1 MKPVNAEDN
10 PGLAKLP
17 TEVRNKMGYMKKG
30 GMAKH
35 PMKKGSKRMK
45 KFENGGPATDEYK
58 GTDEIVQYRMGQ
70 IKDPGIDLFKL
81 VRGEEQVAKPI
92 PLDKKPQ
99 TETVEPK
106 VEYKES
112 IVETESDLNPY
123 GVGKGT
129 TTAKKQTFGEA
140 FKSAR
145 AGGGKTFTYN
155 GKSYTT
161 DLAKPSSSSTTTS
174 SAKPAEKL
182 TEKPA
187 AKAEV
192 KAEVK
197 TEPKKSGYGRSG
209 QSSAPSFAEDKTNPL
224 TDEQK
229 AESKSAYTK
238 KMEAGKSQS
247 PLGRFSFGDNKMSQ
261 VRAKKSMAAEGNY
274 KKGGSVK
281 MASGGKVSSASKRA
295 DGCAMRGKTRA

>member
-30 GMAKH
+30 GMTKH

-45 KFENGGPATDEYK
+45 KFEDGGYT
-58 GTDEIVQYRMGQ
+58 GNDEIVQYRMGQ

-81 VRGEEQVAKPI
+81 VQGEEQVAKPVAKSRSMA
-92 PLDKKPQ
+92 PEAKS
-99 TETVEPK
+99 EPK
-106 VEYKES
+106 VEYKEN
-112 IVETESDLNPY
+112 IVETEADLNPY

-161 DLAKPSSSSTTTS
+161 ELAKPSS
-174 SAKPAEKL
+174 A
-182 TEKPA
+182 KPA
-187 AKAEV
+187 AKPVAKADDV
-192 KAEVK
+192 KPAK
-197 TEPKKSGYGRSG
+197 TE
-209 QSSAPSFAEDKTNPL
+209 
-224 TDEQK
+224 
-229 AESKSAYTK
+229 TK
-238 KMEAGKSQS
+238 KPYDSNAANASIKAQAKLDSEYTPPKPPSSPGRLGFKGEFFSGKPYGAEKFEKEQRS
-247 PLGRFSFGDNKMSQ
+247 
-261 VRAKKSMAAEGNY
+261 KKSMAAEGSY
-274 KKGGSVK
+274 KKGGS
-281 MASGGKVSSASKRA
+281 VSSASKRA

>member
-30 GMAKH
+30 GMTKH

-45 KFENGGPATDEYK
+45 KFEDGGYT
-58 GTDEIVQYRMGQ
+58 GNDEIVQYRMGQ

-81 VRGEEQVAKPI
+81 VRGEEQVAKPV
-92 PLDKKPQ
+92 PLDKKP
-99 TETVEPK
+99 TEIAKPEPK
-106 VEYKES
+106 VEYKEN
-112 IVETESDLNPY
+112 IVETEADLNPY

-161 DLAKPSSSSTTTS
+161 ELAKPSSSSANTS
-174 SAKPAEKL
+174 SAKPAA
-182 TEKPA
+182 KPA
-187 AKAEV
+187 AKADDV
-192 KAEVK
+192 KPAK
-197 TEPKKSGYGRSG
+197 TE
-209 QSSAPSFAEDKTNPL
+209 
-224 TDEQK
+224 
-229 AESKSAYTK
+229 TK
-238 KMEAGKSQS
+238 KPYDSNAANASIKAQAKLDSEYTPPKPPSSPGRLGFKGEFFSGKPYGAEKFEKEQRS
-247 PLGRFSFGDNKMSQ
+247 
-261 VRAKKSMAAEGNY
+261 KKSMAAEGSY
-274 KKGGSVK
+274 KKGGS
-281 MASGGKVSSASKRA
+281 VSSASKRA
-295 DGCAMRGKTRA
+295 DGCAVRGKTRA

>member
-1 MKPVNAEDN
+1 
-10 PGLAKLP
+10 
-17 TEVRNKMGYMKKG
+17 
-30 GMAKH
+30 
-35 PMKKGSKRMK
+35 MK

-58 GTDEIVQYRMGQ
+58 GTDEMVQYRMGQ

-81 VRGEEQVAKPI
+81 VRGEEQVAKPV

-99 TETVEPK
+99 TETAKSEPK

-129 TTAKKQTFGEA
+129 TAKKQSFGEA

-174 SAKPAEKL
+174 SAKPAEK
-182 TEKPA
+182 PS
-187 AKAEV
+187 AKVET
-192 KAEVK
+192 K
-197 TEPKKSGYGRSG
+197 TTKVE
-209 QSSAPSFAEDKTNPL
+209 
-224 TDEQK
+224 
-229 AESKSAYTK
+229 TK
-238 KMEAGKSQS
+238 KPYDSNAANAAIKAQAKLDSEYTPPKPPSSPGRLGFKGEFFSGKPYGAEKFEKEQRS
-247 PLGRFSFGDNKMSQ
+247 
-261 VRAKKSMAAEGNY
+261 KKSMAAEGSY
-274 KKGGSVK
+274 KKGGS
-281 MASGGKVSSASKRA
+281 VSSASKRA

>member
-30 GMAKH
+30 GMTKH

-45 KFENGGPATDEYK
+45 KFEDGGYTGD
-58 GTDEIVQYRMGQ
+58 DEIVQYRMGQ

-99 TETVEPK
+99 TETVGPK

-112 IVETESDLNPY
+112 IVETEADLNPY

-174 SAKPAEKL
+174 SAKPAEK
-182 TEKPA
+182 PS
-187 AKAEV
+187 AKVET
-192 KAEVK
+192 K
-197 TEPKKSGYGRSG
+197 TTKVE
-209 QSSAPSFAEDKTNPL
+209 
-224 TDEQK
+224 
-229 AESKSAYTK
+229 TK
-238 KMEAGKSQS
+238 KPYDSNAANAAIKAQAKLDSEYTPPKPPSSPGRLGFKGEFFSGKPYGAEKFEKEQRS
-247 PLGRFSFGDNKMSQ
+247 
-261 VRAKKSMAAEGNY
+261 KKSMAAEGNY
-274 KKGGSVK
+274 KKGGS
-281 MASGGKVSSASKRA
+281 VSSASKRA

>member
-30 GMAKH
+30 GMTKH

-45 KFENGGPATDEYK
+45 KFENGGPTTDEYK

-81 VRGEEQVAKPI
+81 TSGEAQEAKPV
-92 PLDKKPQ
+92 PLAKKP
-99 TETVEPK
+99 TETAKQEPK
-106 VEYKES
+106 VEYKEN

-129 TTAKKQTFGEA
+129 TTKKQTFGEA

-145 AGGGKTFTYN
+145 SSGDKTFMFN

-161 DLAKPSSSSTTTS
+161 DLAKPSSSSANTS
-174 SAKPAEKL
+174 SAKTFVETK
-182 TEKPA
+182 
-187 AKAEV
+187 
-192 KAEVK
+192 
-197 TEPKKSGYGRSG
+197 
-209 QSSAPSFAEDKTNPL
+209 
-224 TDEQK
+224 
-229 AESKSAYTK
+229 TK
-238 KMEAGKSQS
+238 KPYE
-247 PLGRFSFGDNKMSQ
+247 PY
-261 VRAKKSMAAEGNY
+261 EGNFRPY
-274 KKGGSVK
+274 EPYEGNFKPSSSKAKTLQEKRDARETKRNSVVSK

-295 DGCAMRGKTRA
+295 DGCAVRGKTRA